1 MVFLFI
7 SSLSFSILFSE
18 SITRGLLI
26 SSNSILTIHNS
37 ILWDNEVQNVSE
49 IQLGNPESD
58 SAIVTYSDIKDGWV
72 GVGNINLDPEFE
84 DAKNG
89 YLKLNDGSPC
99 KGKGENGNDMGAF
112 GGNLGNW

>member
-1 MVFLFI
+1 MENTSCDEENCSGI
-7 SSLSFSILFSE
+7 
-18 SITRGLLI
+18 LI
-26 SSNSILTIHNS
+26 SSNSILTVHNS

-49 IQLGNPESD
+49 IQLDNPESD
-58 SAIVTYSDIKDGWV
+58 YVIVTYSDIKDGWV